1 MKSKSLVHPIYL
13 DTSMLLSFL
22 AALQNGVTLQREIT
36 ETSESHTGKS
46 VEASVQGNTTE
57 VLQVLG
63 LKLGIDGDGTLES
76 SKGSD
81 TQSRFVMQH
90 SFASLFNVLLS
101 TLKSE
106 KLVTGL
112 TNKKSLSGIGPGDIV
127 EFEAAIHDN
136 PTDVLIR
143 TLNTWVQMKPLFL
156 PDQNGKS
163 HAAKRRQ
170 NRPAQDPSSIE
181 MQETFKLLE
190 LLINLLNNDMTAST
204 LTDLVGKSEKPR
216 FHSIIAVDRDH
227 FTDTSRAS
235 IVDGKY
241 KVLGKVISVEESP
254 EQSISLGRRGTI
266 LRMVENADES
276 SFTDLFDAVHLV
288 LPDQISALSVQGPY
302 LQILP
307 IAIYV

>member
-112 TNKKSLSGIGPGDIV
+112 TNKKSLSGISPGDIV

-276 SFTDLFDAVHLV
+276 SFTDLFDAVLLV

>member
-1 MKSKSLVHPIYL
+1 
-13 DTSMLLSFL
+13 MLLSFL

-36 ETSESHTGKS
+36 ETSESHTAKS

-63 LKLGIDGDGTLES
+63 LKLGIDGDGTLDS

-190 LLINLLNNDMTAST
+190 LLIDLLNNDMTAST

>member
-1 MKSKSLVHPIYL
+1 
-13 DTSMLLSFL
+13 MLLSFL

-63 LKLGIDGDGTLES
+63 LKLGIDGDGTLDS

>member
-1 MKSKSLVHPIYL
+1 
-13 DTSMLLSFL
+13 MLLSFL

-112 TNKKSLSGIGPGDIV
+112 TNKKSLSGISPGDIV

-276 SFTDLFDAVHLV
+276 SFTDLFDAVLLV

>member
-36 ETSESHTGKS
+36 ETTESHTEQS
-46 VEASVQGNTTE
+46 AAASIQGNTTE
-57 VLQVLG
+57 VLQFLG
-63 LKLGIDGDGTLES
+63 LKLGVDGDGTFDS
-76 SKGSD
+76 SKGAD

-90 SFASLFNVLLS
+90 SFASLFNVLLN

-106 KLVTGL
+106 KLVKDV
-112 TNKKSLSGIGPGDIV
+112 TNRRTLSGLGPGDIV
-127 EFEAAIHDN
+127 EFEAVIHDN

-143 TLNTWVQMKPLFL
+143 MLNTCVQMKPLVL
-156 PDQNGKS
+156 PDQSGKS
-163 HAAKRRQ
+163 RAAKRKE
-170 NRPAQDPSSIE
+170 NRPAQDHESFEQRE
-181 MQETFKLLE
+181 MFKLIE
-190 LLINLLNNDMTAST
+190 LIMDLLKNDVSAST
-204 LTDLVGKSEKPR
+204 LTDLVGRSEKPR
-216 FHSIIAVDRDH
+216 FHSVIAVDREH

-235 IVDGKY
+235 IVDGQY
-241 KVLGKVISVEESP
+241 KVLGKVISIEESP

-266 LRMVENADES
+266 LRMVENTDES
-276 SFTDLFDAVHLV
+276 SLNELFEAVNVLV
-288 LPDQISALSVQGPY
+288 PGEIPTFSVQGPY

>member
-1 MKSKSLVHPIYL
+1 
-13 DTSMLLSFL
+13 MLLSFL

-36 ETSESHTGKS
+36 ETSESHTEKS

-63 LKLGIDGDGTLES
+63 LKLGIDGDGTLDS

>member
-1 MKSKSLVHPIYL
+1 
-13 DTSMLLSFL
+13 MLLSFL

>member
-36 ETSESHTGKS
+36 ETSESHTEKS

-63 LKLGIDGDGTLES
+63 LKLGIDGDGTLDS